1 MSTVLADTA
10 GSHMPSVETEDRS
23 GFDRSDPALL
33 HSLSDL
39 MARVL
44 AAVGLG
50 EEASAG
56 LHLVS
61 VEEMAAMNEEHMGSV
76 GPTDVLSFPVD
87 GAADTV
93 PAGQPTLVGDVL
105 ISPQVA
111 ASQADGH
118 AGDYEAECR
127 LLVVHGSLHLT
138 GWDHADDSSR
148 ESMWR
153 RERELLAG
161 LDMLP
166 PRDPWAPQ

>member
-1 MSTVLADTA
+1 MPTDEPDSEIDDDGDDYIECSSFVTIHARAPLVGGDDCDDTRA
-10 GSHMPSVETEDRS
+10 YIHPNHNEDCD
-23 GFDRSDPALL
+23 GWDNNC
-33 HSLSDL
+33 
-39 MARVL
+39 
-44 AAVGLG
+44 
-50 EEASAG
+50 SAG
-56 LHLVS
+56 GTS
-61 VEEMAAMNEEHMGSV
+61 F
-76 GPTDVLSFPVD
+76 PTDDAGIDEDDTD
-87 GAADTV
+87 GDHYLACVGWT
-93 PAGQPTLVGDVL
+93 PNSEPTLVGDVL

-148 ESMWR
+148 ESMWG

-161 LDMLP
+161 FDMLP